1 MNNIILSI
9 IIPAYNEEKRIGFTL
24 EEFGKFFEE
33 KKKEK
38 ELKDFEIVVVL
49 NACKDNTLNIVKE
62 YKKKVK
68 EIRFIEFE
76 QGGKGFAITEGFKN
90 ALSRKNNL
98 IGFVDADMATSPKD
112 FYDLAK
118 NINRYDGI
126 IASRAVKGSK
136 AEFTPI
142 RKITHRG
149 FNFVVRSLLFLPYHD
164 TQCGAKI
171 FRRHVLEKIVNE
183 IGTTKWA
190 YDIDLLYKIKKNGF
204 KIKEHPT
211 IWKDKEGSKL
221 KVIKTTIQM
230 FLAVVRLRMIYS
242 PFRGVIKLYGKLPEN
257 LRIEKF

>member
-1 MNNIILSI
+1 MNDIILSI

-24 EEFGKFFEE
+24 EEFGKFFEGR
-33 KKKEK
+33 KKEK

-49 NACKDNTLNIVKE
+49 NACKDNTINIVKE
-62 YKKKVK
+62 YKKKFK
-68 EIRFIEFE
+68 KIRFIEFE
-76 QGGKGFAITEGFKN
+76 RGGKGFAITEGFKD

-112 FYDLAK
+112 FYDLVK
-118 NINRYDGI
+118 NINGYDGI

-136 AEFTPI
+136 AEFTLK

-171 FRRHVLEKIVNE
+171 FHRDVLKGIVNE

-190 YDIDLLYKIKKNGF
+190 YDIDLLYKIKKKGF

-211 IWKDKEGSKL
+211 VWKDKEGSKIN
-221 KVIKTTIQM
+221 VIKTTIQM
-230 FLAVVRLRMIYS
+230 FLAVLRLRILNS
-242 PFRGVIKLYGKLPEN
+242 PFRGIIKLYGKLPEN
-257 LRIEKF
+257 FRIERF